1 VSRFSRQVLIM
12 VLLIVFSI
20 FFGVDLATRGV
31 ERIHGPAAG
40 TAVQQGLPGS
50 DARALRQ
57 EAPKP
62 KSSVPHKVSAV
73 SGDTLINRIANKTG
87 DLLQIIAYHGI
98 QWIVSFFSG
107 LMR

>member
-1 VSRFSRQVLIM
+1 M

-31 ERIHGPAAG
+31 ERIQGPVAG
-40 TAVQQGLPGS
+40 TAARPHLLGP
-50 DARALRQ
+50 DAQTPRQ

-62 KSSVPHKVSAV
+62 KPPAPHKVSPV

-98 QWIVSFFSG
+98 KWVVSFFSG